1 LSRKYQNIIDR
12 KGQTDHKFR
21 TVKLSKKFKNLLEEI
36 MGFNKS
42 AVLSVAAALTLTS
55 GAAFA
60 GSHESYPSKPVK
72 ILVGFSAGG
81 GTDTT
86 SRGFASYM
94 HEAESMAG
102 QPAYIVNL
110 PGASGQKA
118 AKMVLGEKADGHTL
132 YMINIGTFIV
142 GELAKGKDKPYSV
155 KDDWVNLGCMSQLVT
170 SLQVHTSNPAKNIA
184 EFVAAAKAS
193 GKTHTWGTS
202 GATTMHSGIGHL
214 FFDTYG
220 IPHKKVPFKGGSKAR
235 AALVSQSV
243 ESVFG
248 GNNTIA
254 GFEDTIRPLATAGAD
269 RDPTMKDLATFKEQG
284 MDGADFTGLFCLF
297 APKGVSDEVKT
308 KVGSAIKHIAGIKGF
323 KRFMKKNNLGAFYVD
338 ADAAVKAQ
346 NVMYKTMGP
355 VVEKILSSQ

>member
-1 LSRKYQNIIDR
+1 MSIRKSI
-12 KGQTDHKFR
+12 
-21 TVKLSKKFKNLLEEI
+21 
-36 MGFNKS
+36 
-42 AVLSVAAALTLTS
+42 VLTAAAALTLTS
-55 GAAFA
+55 SAALA
-60 GSHESYPSKPVK
+60 AYPEKPIK
-72 ILVGFSAGG
+72 IMVGFSAGG

-94 HEAESMAG
+94 HEAESMGG

-118 AKMVLGEKADGHTL
+118 AKQVLKEKPDGHTL

-142 GELAKGKDKPYSV
+142 GELAKGKDAPYSV
-155 KDDWVNLGCMSQLVT
+155 RNDWVNLGCMSQLVT
-170 SLQVHTSNPAKNIA
+170 SLQVHSSNPAKNMA
-184 EFVAAAKAS
+184 EFIANAKAS
-193 GKTHTWGTS
+193 GKVHTWGTS

-254 GFEDTIRPLATAGAD
+254 GFEDVIRPLATAGAG
-269 RDPTMKDLATFKEQG
+269 RDTTMKDLPTFAEQG
-284 MDGADFTGLFCLF
+284 MEGADFTGLFCLF
-297 APKGVSDEVKT
+297 APKGVPEEVKT
-308 KVGSAIKHIAGIKGF
+308 KVGAAIKHIAGIKGF
-323 KRFMKKNNLGAFYVD
+323 KKFMKKNNLAAFETD
-338 ADAAVKAQ
+338 AKAAVAAQ

-355 VVEKILSSQ
+355 VVAKILASQ

>member
-1 LSRKYQNIIDR
+1 MKIKMKTLFS
-12 KGQTDHKFR
+12 T
-21 TVKLSKKFKNLLEEI
+21 
-36 MGFNKS
+36 
-42 AVLSVAAALTLTS
+42 AAALS
-55 GAAFA
+55 IASSAAFA
-60 GSHESYPSKPVK
+60 GAHGAYPEKPVK

-94 HEAESMAG
+94 HEAESMTG

-155 KDDWVNLGCMSQLVT
+155 RDDWVNLGCMSQLVT
-170 SLQVHTSNPAKNIA
+170 SIQVHSSNPAKNIA

-243 ESVFG
+243 QSVFG

-254 GFEDTIRPLATAGAD
+254 GFEDTIRPLATAGAE

-284 MDGADFTGLFCLF
+284 MNGADFTGLFCLF
-297 APKGVSDEVKT
+297 APKGVSEEVKT

-323 KRFMKKNNLGAFYVD
+323 KKFMKKNNLGAFYTD
-338 ADAAVKAQ
+338 ATAAVAAQ
-346 NVMYKTMGP
+346 EVMYKTMGP
-355 VVEKILSSQ
+355 VVEQILKDQ

>member
-1 LSRKYQNIIDR
+1 MSIRKSI
-12 KGQTDHKFR
+12 
-21 TVKLSKKFKNLLEEI
+21 
-36 MGFNKS
+36 
-42 AVLSVAAALTLTS
+42 VLTAAAALTLTS
-55 GAAFA
+55 GVALAA
-60 GSHESYPSKPVK
+60 YPEKPIK
-72 ILVGFSAGG
+72 IMVGFSAGG

-94 HEAESMAG
+94 HEAESMGG

-118 AKMVLGEKADGHTL
+118 AKQVLKEKPDGHTL

-142 GELAKGKDKPYSV
+142 GELAKGKDAPYSV
-155 KDDWVNLGCMSQLVT
+155 RNDWVNLGCMSQLVT
-170 SLQVHTSNPAKNIA
+170 SLQVHSSNPAKNMA
-184 EFVAAAKAS
+184 EFIANAKAS
-193 GKTHTWGTS
+193 GKVHTWGTS

-254 GFEDTIRPLATAGAD
+254 GFEDVIRPLATAGAS
-269 RDPTMKDLATFKEQG
+269 RDTTMKDLPTFAEQG
-284 MDGADFTGLFCLF
+284 MEGADFTGLFCLF
-297 APKGVSDEVKT
+297 APKGVPEEVKT
-308 KVGSAIKHIAGIKGF
+308 KVGAAIKHIAGIKGF
-323 KRFMKKNNLGAFYVD
+323 KKFMKKNNLAAFETD
-338 ADAAVKAQ
+338 AKAAVAAQ

-355 VVEKILSSQ
+355 VVAKILASQ